1 MLNKFSVLMSLYY
14 AENTEYLDSCFK
26 SLSEQTVEASE
37 IILVIDGPISKE
49 LQYVVDI
56 WLILL
61 NIKTVPLKENV
72 GLSKALNI
80 GLKHCSYELVARMD
94 TDDICLRNRFGLQL
108 EYMKNNLS
116 VDICGGYSQDISSDG
131 SFLSIRKVP
140 IEHCDIKK
148 KIWSCPF
155 IHPSV
160 MFRKEKILSIGSYN
174 ELAKHRQDDYDL
186 WIRAA
191 FNGLNFANIA
201 EPLICYRVLEQA
213 AKKNTVKVGFN
224 RVMVGL
230 KAVYSFDNHVI
241 SYLALFYP
249 LIRAMI
255 PGCLQNSF
263 SAVFSRFDPRRQK

>member
-14 AENTEYLDSCFK
+14 AENTEHLDVCFK
-26 SLSEQTVEASE
+26 SLSEQTVTASE
-37 IILVIDGPISKE
+37 IILVVDGPISKE
-49 LQYVVDI
+49 LQDVVDI
-56 WLILL
+56 WLKLL
-61 NIKTVPLKENV
+61 NIKTLPLRENV

-80 GLKHCSYELVARMD
+80 GLKHCSYDLVARMD

-108 EYMKNNLS
+108 EFMKNNPS

-140 IEHCDIKK
+140 TEHLDIKK

-160 MFRKEKILSIGSYN
+160 MFRKEKILAIGSYN

-191 FNGLNFANIA
+191 FNGLKFSNIS
-201 EPLICYRVLEQA
+201 EPLICYRVIEQA

-224 RVMVGL
+224 RAMVGL
-230 KAVYSFDNHVI
+230 KAVYSFDNHVV

-255 PGCLQNSF
+255 PGRLQNSF
-263 SAVFSRFDPRRQK
+263 SAVFTRFDPRR